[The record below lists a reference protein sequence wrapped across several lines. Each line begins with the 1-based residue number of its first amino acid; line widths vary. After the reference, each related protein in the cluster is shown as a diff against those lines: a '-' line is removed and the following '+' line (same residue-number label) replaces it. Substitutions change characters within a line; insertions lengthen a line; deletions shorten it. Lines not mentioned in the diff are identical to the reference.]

1 MQHLTTSIPLGHLAF
16 EEVTSVTTRG
26 QIVAQIVARCRG
38 DLLLSLRMW
47 SWPNAAGH

>member
-26 QIVAQIVARCRG
+26 QIVAQIVAGVPRG
-38 DLLLSLRMW
+38 FIVVS
-47 SWPNAAGH
+47 